1 MASSNR
7 HWPSMYRSSLACNFQ
22 QPQPD
27 SMNNGGGGGGGKSS
41 LMSSRC
47 EERNPE
53 PRPRWNPRPEQI
65 RILEGIFNSG
75 MVNPPRDEIRRIRL
89 QLQEYGPVGDAN
101 VFYWFQNRKSRTKHK
116 LRAAGQLLPSGRAAL
131 ARSYAP
137 TPTPPAPAAPV
148 TPPRHLLA
156 SSPVAPTSS
165 SSSSSDRSS
174 GSSKSVMMRPPAAVG
189 LPPPASAA
197 AIQGVLPPV
206 TAMDSLSPAP
216 TPALAAARQLY
227 YHSQLMAPVPE
238 LQITNPEPFLLQWQQ
253 GGGGHHYLPA
263 TELGGVLG
271 AHAHEPPAA
280 ATMHP
285 AVSLSPSVLL
295 GLCNEAA
302 LGQDH
307 CVDIINTSKGLLG
320 HGQLWNNTCGGGLDL
335 NSNNNKTDAV
345 SAVIRDDEKARLGL
359 LHYYGFGT
367 TSGAAATSAPL
378 AAAPAQ
384 QVSADNAT
392 AMLLPSSAP
401 SNNVA
406 AAAATSS
413 VLTDQL
419 QGLLDAGLIG
429 RGTPLPPTATV
440 VAVARDAV
448 TCAATAQFSVPAMR
462 LDVKLAFGEAAVLVR
477 HTGEPVLV
485 DESGVTVEPLQQDTL
500 YYLLMVT
507 H

>member
-27 SMNNGGGGGGGKSS
+27 MNNGGGGKS
-41 LMSSRC
+41 LMSSRS
-47 EERNPE
+47 EESGRNPE

-116 LRAAGQLLPSGRAAL
+116 LRAAGQLQPSGRAAL
-131 ARSYAP
+131 SRACAP
-137 TPTPPAPAAPV
+137 PPPALAPAPM

-156 SSPVAPTSS
+156 SPVAPTSS

-174 GSSKSVMMRPPAAVG
+174 GSSKSARTAVL
-189 LPPPASAA
+189 LPPPAAA
-197 AIQGVLPPV
+197 AIQGVLPA
-206 TAMDSLSPAP
+206 TAIDLLSPKP
-216 TPALAAARQLY
+216 TPALAAHQLY
-227 YHSQLMAPVPE
+227 YHSQQLMAPAVPPPMPE
-238 LQITNPEPFLLQWQQ
+238 LITSPEPFLLHWQQQ
-253 GGGGHHYLPA
+253 GGHYLPA

-271 AHAHEPPAA
+271 AHTHEPPPA
-280 ATMHP
+280 MHP
-285 AVSLSPSVLL
+285 AVSPSVLL
-295 GLCNEAA
+295 GLCNEA
-302 LGQDH
+302 LGQD
-307 CVDIINTSKGLLG
+307 CVDIISSKQQGLG
-320 HGQLWNNTCGGGLDL
+320 HGQYWNTTCGSDL
-335 NSNNNKTDAV
+335 SSNNKTDAV
-345 SAVIRDDEKARLGL
+345 SDVIRDDEKARLGL
-359 LHYYGFGT
+359 LHYGFGAAA
-367 TSGAAATSAPL
+367 AAATSAPL
-378 AAAPAQ
+378 AAPVQPAA
-384 QVSADNAT
+384 ADAST

-401 SNNVA
+401 SNV
-406 AAAATSS
+406 AAATSS

-419 QGLLDAGLIG
+419 QGLLDPGLIG
-429 RGTPLPPTATV
+429 GTPLPPPTATV
-440 VAVARDAV
+440 VVVARDAV
-448 TCAATAQFSVPAMR
+448 TCAVTAQFSVPAMR
-462 LDVKLAFGEAAVLVR
+462 LDVKLAFGDAAVLVR